1 MISRIY
7 VSNSIVKGMFIKEE
21 DYLKVVEEKENVEKY
36 YEKEK
41 ELRKNIEDN
50 LHRVQNHL
58 QCKVNE
64 CNERDE
70 VINKLVVKKEHY
82 KDYIKCLEK
91 EKREKDGEI
100 ERLKEANKYC
110 ADCSGSRVHIN
121 KLEKELKEM
130 TKHKDKTFLRVL
142 ELEKQNE
149 YYAKEYERLK
159 NLYEPEIQYEEWCWL
174 YYEFKLTNGNVKPVK
189 QEMLVEDAHEL
200 IGMDSDN
207 WRFYSIQKFKKGV
220 K

>member
-70 VINKLVVKKEHY
+70 VINKLVVKKRT
-82 KDYIKCLEK
+82 L
-91 EKREKDGEI
+91 
-100 ERLKEANKYC
+100 
-110 ADCSGSRVHIN
+110 
-121 KLEKELKEM
+121 
-130 TKHKDKTFLRVL
+130 
-142 ELEKQNE
+142 
-149 YYAKEYERLK
+149 
-159 NLYEPEIQYEEWCWL
+159 
-174 YYEFKLTNGNVKPVK
+174 
-189 QEMLVEDAHEL
+189 
-200 IGMDSDN
+200 
-207 WRFYSIQKFKKGV
+207 
-220 K
+220 